1 MDFQTLARE
10 RYSVRSFRDEPVT
23 REITDK
29 ILDAALAAPTACN
42 RQPFRI
48 TVVRSAEGMARF
60 HRCTVRRFDAPMA
73 MIVSC
78 DPGADWVRPFD
89 GKHSGEIDAA
99 IVATHLMLAAAELGV
114 GSTWVMH
121 FDPAAVKTAFALPA
135 GFEPVVLLPMG
146 YAAEDARPSPM
157 HSSFRPRADVV
168 TEA

>member
-48 TVVRSAEGMARF
+48 TVV
-60 HRCTVRRFDAPMA
+60 
-73 MIVSC
+73 
-78 DPGADWVRPFD
+78 
-89 GKHSGEIDAA
+89 
-99 IVATHLMLAAAELGV
+99 
-114 GSTWVMH
+114 
-121 FDPAAVKTAFALPA
+121 
-135 GFEPVVLLPMG
+135 LLPMG